1 MKRILILLASAALA
15 AGCACGHKADGAKPV
30 QPQPQ
35 ASPTP
40 ATQGHIPSV
49 LEPNHGM
56 SSSRAAGFGHASD
69 FLK

>member
-1 MKRILILLASAALA
+1 MKTLLILLASAALA
-15 AGCACGHKADGAKPV
+15 AGCACGHKPDSAETGA
-30 QPQPQ
+30 PQPQ

-40 ATQGHIPSV
+40 APQGHIPSV

-56 SSSRAAGFGHASD
+56 TSSRAAGFGHASD